1 MPEGGT
7 IVEQEEKKEES
18 IVVEDIN
25 SLKKAL
31 EEEKAKAE
39 RYLNNWQ
46 RAEADFQNY
55 KKRLEQ
61 EREEESKFA
70 NRMLILK
77 LLPILDDF
85 ERAFSTLS
93 ARLAGL
99 SWVDGVRI
107 IYRKLQAVLETEG
120 VSEIKALGE
129 KFDPA
134 VHEAVMHT
142 EGEEGKVIEE
152 VQKGYKLHD
161 RLIRPALVVVGKGK
175 EEKGQ
180 GG

>member
-1 MPEGGT
+1 MNFSRGA
-7 IVEQEEKKEES
+7 IVEPEESKKEES
-18 IVVEDIN
+18 MVVEDIE

-31 EEEKAKAE
+31 EEEKAKGE

-55 KKRLEQ
+55 RKRLEQ
-61 EREEESKFA
+61 EREEVNKFA
-70 NRMLILK
+70 KKMLILK

-93 ARLAGL
+93 PRLAGW
-99 SWVDGVRI
+99 SWVDGMRI

-134 VHEAVMHT
+134 IHEAVIHT

-152 VQKGYKLHD
+152 VQKGYRLHE
-161 RLIRPALVVVGKGK
+161 RIIRPALVVVGKGEKK
-175 EEKGQ
+175 EEV
-180 GG
+180 